1 MAIGATPGSVVGT
14 MATTGLRLV
23 AIGIS
28 VGLLASLAGT
38 RVMRSFLLDVSP
50 TDPLIFGVITLGLT
64 AIAGVACAVPARR
77 AAKVDP
83 LVALRSN

>member
-1 MAIGATPGSVVGT
+1 MAVGATPSSVITT

-23 AIGIS
+23 AVGLGI
-28 VGLLASLAGT
+28 GLLASFAGT
-38 RVMRSFLLDVSP
+38 RVMSSFLLDVSP
-50 TDPLIFGVITLGLT
+50 TDPLVFGGISLGLA
-64 AIAGVACAVPARR
+64 AIAVVACAVPARR